1 MAASRT
7 PELLTGWPAVE
18 PDFLPF
24 LDRANVPPVAEQD
37 GRHLTMR
44 FDMATLQSS
53 MSLDEPTR
61 LELEYTRA
69 MMLCLLF
76 NPAPASLLMIGL
88 GGGSLPRYCHHHIPQ
103 AHITVVEINP
113 HVIALREQF
122 QVPPDGPRFRVVHG
136 DGARFMRANQ
146 QRFDVI
152 QVDAF
157 HFDGQPE
164 ALGRQAFYRACRAS
178 LADGGVLVVNMD
190 GDPEVSGRL
199 LKRLDAAFD
208 GGVWSMLADGGSNRI
223 AFAGDVHLLREVR
236 ATARVRLAALPPVH
250 QATLNRRAGEPPVA
264 SRSVAGRNGA
274 IQVDV

>member
-1 MAASRT
+1 MKPDAST
-7 PELLTGWPAVE
+7 

-24 LDRANVPPVAEQD
+24 LDRANVPPVAEQH
-37 GRHLTMR
+37 GQHLTMR

-53 MSLDEPTR
+53 MNLADPTR

-76 NPAPASLLMIGL
+76 NASPASMLMIGL
-88 GGGSLPRYCHHHIPQ
+88 GGGSLPRYCHHHLPQ
-103 AHITVVEINP
+103 AHITVVEINA
-113 HVIALREQF
+113 HVIALRAQF

-136 DGARFMRANQ
+136 DGARFMRANR

-164 ALGRQAFYRACRAS
+164 ALGRLAFYGACRDA

-190 GDPEVSGRL
+190 GDPDVSGPLIERMG
-199 LKRLDAAFD
+199 RAFD

-223 AFAGDVHLLREVR
+223 AFACDAQLLREVR
-236 ATARVRLAALPPVH
+236 ATAGARQAALAPVH
-250 QATLNRRAGEPPVA
+250 QATLNRRARETLPT
-264 SRSVAGRNGA
+264 
-274 IQVDV
+274 